1 MAPRI
6 LLRNGEMSLGY
17 LFVRLVLTAALVG
30 GCAGQG
36 TSPSGPYR
44 GRVIDADTGQPLVGA
59 AVVAAWFLDH
69 PLAVHGA
76 ARASRVV
83 EVLTDAQ
90 GEFAIPRWT
99 QITLIGSMEEPRFT
113 IYALG
118 YGPFLGFQRAPK
130 GEALAFAFEKYTV
143 VELVRGKT
151 REKRREYLGWALPFG
166 VTEEQVPNVYRL
178 INIESKDLG
187 EQPIGTGGKR

>member
-1 MAPRI
+1 
-6 LLRNGEMSLGY
+6 MSFGH
-17 LFVRLVLTAALVG
+17 LFVGLVFTAALMG

-36 TSPSGPYR
+36 ASPSGPYR
-44 GRVIDADTGQPLVGA
+44 GKVIDANTGQPLAGA

-69 PLAVHGA
+69 PLAVHGT
-76 ARASRVV
+76 ARAAHVI

-99 QITLIGSMEEPRFT
+99 QVTPIGSMEEPRFT
-113 IYALG
+113 IYFPG

-130 GEALAFAFEKYTV
+130 GEPLASAFDKYTV
-143 VELVRGKT
+143 VELVRGET
-151 REKRREYLGWALPFG
+151 LEKRREYLGWALPFG
-166 VTEEQVPNVYRL
+166 VTEEEVPNVYRL

-187 EQPIGTGGKR
+187 EQPIGKGGPR